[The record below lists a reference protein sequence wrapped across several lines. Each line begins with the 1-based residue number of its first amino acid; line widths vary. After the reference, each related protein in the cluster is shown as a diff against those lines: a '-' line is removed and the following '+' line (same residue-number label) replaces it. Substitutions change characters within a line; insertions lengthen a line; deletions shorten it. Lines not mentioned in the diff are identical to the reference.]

1 MLYIFGMQNNY
12 NTLKAIICCI
22 SANFLFVIMATGVK
36 YLATTYHVAEI
47 AFYRNIF
54 ILLGFLTFIIITKKT
69 HLFKT
74 NKPKLI
80 AFRSI
85 LSGFG
90 VLATFAALSRLPMSY
105 YTVLFFTS
113 SLLTPALAF
122 FFLKEQVGIHRWSAV
137 LVGMCGVIIVAQ
149 PSGEVSIIGLLLAL
163 SAASIHSIMFT
174 SLRGLKTESPI
185 TITLYFVIA
194 GMFVP
199 ALFMPWVAKGLDFEN
214 LWIILII
221 AGTSG
226 TGQILLSYSY
236 KYADASLVTPFI
248 YTTLFWT
255 ILVDVYF
262 WKYNLEFE
270 YIILGAGLIMGAQLY
285 IIFREYRNKKKMA
298 LPI

>member
-1 MLYIFGMQNNY
+1 MLNN
-12 NTLKAIICCI
+12 NDNDTLKAIICCL
-22 SANFLFVIMATGVK
+22 AAHFLFVIMATGVK
-36 YLATTYHVAEI
+36 YLAGIYHVAEI

-54 ILLGFLTFIIITKKT
+54 ILLGFLIFIISTKKT

-74 NKPKLI
+74 KKPKLI
-80 AFRSI
+80 AFRSL

-122 FFLKEQVGIHRWSAV
+122 FFLKEKVGIHRWTAV
-137 LVGMCGVIIVAQ
+137 LIGMCGVIIVAQ
-149 PSGEVSIIGLLLAL
+149 PSGAVSIIGLLLAL
-163 SAASIHSIMFT
+163 AAAGIHSVMFT

-185 TITLYFVIA
+185 TITFYFVIA
-194 GMFVP
+194 GMLVP
-199 ALFMPWVAKGLDFEN
+199 ALFMPWVAKGLSFDT
-214 LWIILII
+214 LWIILMI

-226 TGQILLSYSY
+226 IGQILLSYAY

-255 ILVDVYF
+255 IIIDVNF
-262 WKYNLEFE
+262 WKYDLEFE
-270 YIILGAGLIMGAQLY
+270 YIIMGASLIMGAQFY
-285 IIFREYRNKKKMA
+285 IIFREYLNKRKRSMA
-298 LPI
+298 IK